1 MQKILRY
8 YILLVIIGLCLSLS
22 AQKKGGLYRQKY
34 EDAEVLVNNGLYDV
48 ARSYYVE
55 AYENARAT
63 RQHKNIQ
70 NQIKQKIVLMDCY
83 AMYFHLLDQARQLEQ
98 MQDMVSADKYSS
110 DALAYAEYEHLNV
123 PGIDTQKIRSQVL
136 SQTAALCQKLAHT
149 EALNQK
155 GDFASAREL
164 FWQVKGE
171 AEKLSD
177 SWKKH
182 GFPGSFIQKMDS
194 VSHFL
199 EKNVTQCSVISKC
212 FPRNTR

>member
-110 DALAYAEYEHLNV
+110 DALAYAEHEHLNV
-123 PGIDTQKIRSQVL
+123 PGIDTQKIRSTLL
-136 SQTAALCQKLAHT
+136 SQTAC
-149 EALNQK
+149 
-155 GDFASAREL
+155 
-164 FWQVKGE
+164 
-171 AEKLSD
+171 
-177 SWKKH
+177 
-182 GFPGSFIQKMDS
+182 
-194 VSHFL
+194 
-199 EKNVTQCSVISKC
+199 
-212 FPRNTR
+212 TRTS